1 MKQAI
6 QTFKKHKSSIE
17 TYILENIRNNRV
29 EEFSDGTME
38 KFFQIF
44 KSLEAT
50 FVVDSKHI
58 QITPRYT
65 KNSRDALELWSDQT
79 SLFNK
84 VVINEDGYY
93 LSNPYVCAH
102 TGKPTITIV
111 RELNNHY
118 IIMDFNLMSLLEDLD
133 YVSKSVL
140 FTNMTKYTYG
150 AIGYGLAFFALILI
164 AYSVFA
170 FGNFLI
176 IGTGEFLDTIF
187 KSIIAL
193 TLGLAIFDLAVNLLE
208 DAVVYK
214 NNTSDEHG
222 ENKVLTK
229 FLISII
235 IALSIESLMVVFKI
249 ALKDYSHMQYAL
261 YLIIGVSLMIISL
274 AVFYKFSTSI
284 QNK

>member
-118 IIMDFNLMSLLEDLD
+118 IIMDFNLMSLLEELD